1 MRLLFKDENSK
12 EQEVVRSA
20 EDAVRLL
27 YRHHSHQQL
36 LQNQQLLHYRLVF
49 YAIVLYLLYFLY
61 ATKYKI
67 YTHFYKQI

>member
-36 LQNQQLLHYRLVF
+36 LQ
-49 YAIVLYLLYFLY
+49 
-61 ATKYKI
+61 
-67 YTHFYKQI
+67 